1 MEQPSCAVC
10 WRNYDATTVVPVI
23 FPCGHSFCADC
34 GAVLRVCS
42 LCRHKVPSNHPRK
55 VNFSLLSAI
64 EHYSQQQ
71 RPQKTDQQTNTD
83 DLFQPAATKRR
94 QTPQTTFFQG
104 KTMTVNLKK
113 SGLQLSIT

>member
-10 WRNYDATTVVPVI
+10 WRTFDNTAVLPVI

-34 GAVLRVCS
+34 GAVLRLCS
-42 LCRHKVPSNHPRK
+42 LCRHKFPANYPRK
-55 VNFSLLSAI
+55 VNFSLVSAI
-64 EHYSQQQ
+64 EQFAKLQ
-71 RPQKTDQQTNTD
+71 RPEKTDQQTNTD
-83 DLFQPAATKRR
+83 DLFQSAATKRR